1 VHVEIAFYLAAF
13 LLKQH
18 GEKESGTEKLSERGK
33 KTCARTWTKRLWGV
47 AVLRQQI
54 APDNYMPVFDSGKA
68 GVNVFLARVR
78 FSLGK
83 YSIEECCVGFVL
95 PMMLERVNIG
105 LVTLATPGLCGG
117 RHRSNMSE
125 HLRLR
130 HLRTRPGNHSPVKRC
145 RMGTNQ
151 RESETTMRVMISIL
165 AGAATLGLAPMLGA
179 QQKTAP
185 KKEQAPMK
193 MPAPDK
199 DGCVTTDGRTECM
212 FRRTNLDS
220 AMMKRPALGIQLSPT
235 GTMRDTLGVFVSR
248 VTPKGPAENA
258 GIVEGDRIV
267 SINGVDLRVNASD
280 AGDSYAAELPTRRLT
295 REVAKLTP
303 GSVANVRVYSGG
315 RTRDVQ
321 VTVGRASDLRERGP
335 FGLML
340 DGMPGEGGAM
350 MRIMPDMEG
359 MRMQLR
365 DLPRMRPEDMEGM
378 RMQLNGLRDRLRME
392 NFGPLRDG
400 QRFRLLGPS
409 RVRVFRDGDGWITG
423 DGGDVII
430 HRSQKAKTKAD
441 KEKAEKTSKEKKD
454 N

>member
-1 VHVEIAFYLAAF
+1 
-13 LLKQH
+13 
-18 GEKESGTEKLSERGK
+18 
-33 KTCARTWTKRLWGV
+33 
-47 AVLRQQI
+47 
-54 APDNYMPVFDSGKA
+54 
-68 GVNVFLARVR
+68 
-78 FSLGK
+78 
-83 YSIEECCVGFVL
+83 
-95 PMMLERVNIG
+95 
-105 LVTLATPGLCGG
+105 
-117 RHRSNMSE
+117 MS
-125 HLRLR
+125 
-130 HLRTRPGNHSPVKRC
+130 PGNHSPVMRC

-151 RESETTMRVMISIL
+151 RELEMTMRVMISLL
-165 AGAATLGLAPMLGA
+165 AGAATLGLAPVLGA
-179 QQKTAP
+179 QQK
-185 KKEQAPMK
+185 KEPAPMK
-193 MPAPDK
+193 VQAPEK
-199 DGCVTTDGRTECM
+199 DGCVTSDGRTECV

-220 AMMKRPALGIQLSPT
+220 ALMKRPALGIQLSPT

-280 AGDSYAAELPTRRLT
+280 AGDSYAAELPSRRLT

-378 RMQLNGLRDRLRME
+378 RMRLDGLRDRLRME

-400 QRFRLLGPS
+400 QRIRILGPS
-409 RVRVFRDGDGWITG
+409 RVRVLRDGDGWVTG
-423 DGGDVII
+423 EGGDVII
-430 HRSQKAKTKAD
+430 HRSDKAKTKAE
-441 KEKAEKTSKEKKD
+441 KEKAEKAEKASKEKKD